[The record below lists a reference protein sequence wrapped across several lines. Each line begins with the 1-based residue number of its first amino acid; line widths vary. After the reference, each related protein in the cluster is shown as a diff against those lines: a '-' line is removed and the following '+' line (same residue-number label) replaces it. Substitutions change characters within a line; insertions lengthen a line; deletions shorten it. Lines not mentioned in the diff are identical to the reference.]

1 MHPILNGYIAREIIA
16 RKHAE
21 SEAWRHSH
29 RRIADSSE
37 PDSPARRRRSFLRR
51 FTGYS

>member
-16 RKHAE
+16 RKQAE

-29 RRIADSSE
+29 RRSSDSSQ
-37 PDSPARRRRSFLRR
+37 PDSPVRRRRSVLRR
-51 FTGYS
+51 LTGYS

>member
-16 RKHAE
+16 RKQAE

-29 RRIADSSE
+29 RRLRDAPDT
-37 PDSPARRRRSFLRR
+37 DSPARRRRSILRR

>member
-16 RKHAE
+16 RKQAD

-29 RRIADSSE
+29 RRSTDQAE
-37 PDSPARRRRSFLRR
+37 PESPVRRQRSVLRR

>member
-16 RKHAE
+16 RRRAE

-29 RRIADSSE
+29 RHLADTPE
-37 PDSPARRRRSFLRR
+37 PDSPARRRRSFLKRL
-51 FTGYS
+51 TGSG

>member
-16 RKHAE
+16 RKQADGQ
-21 SEAWRHSH
+21 AWRHTH
-29 RRIADSSE
+29 RRTEDQPQPEST
-37 PDSPARRRRSFLRR
+37 ARRRRSVLRR

>member
-16 RKHAE
+16 RKQAQ
-21 SEAWRHSH
+21 SEAWRQSH
-29 RRIADSSE
+29 RRDGGSPD
-37 PDSPARRRRSFLRR
+37 PDSPARRRRSILRR